1 MKYFLVAMAVMLL
14 PLQLLAQVKLSG
26 HITNATQGEALPG
39 ATVLLKE
46 ASGTAT
52 TTDQNGYYEFS
63 NLPAGTTYT
72 VQVTFLG
79 FDAAERQV
87 NLSGS
92 RRLDIRLNPK
102 SVRTSEVVVTATRAT
117 EKTGTTYTNVSKE
130 EIAERNFGQ
139 DIPYLLDQTPSVVVN
154 SDAGAGVGYTGIR
167 IRGSDITRINVTV
180 NGIPINDAESHGAF
194 FVNMPDLGTSVQDIQ
209 VQRGVGTSTN
219 GAAAFGASINMS
231 TLGLNREAYAEA
243 LNTYG
248 SYNTWRHSLS
258 FGSGLLNDKF
268 TVDARL
274 SKISSDGYVDRA
286 FSDLKSYYLA
296 AGYHGKTSTL
306 KFVTFSGVEQTYQ
319 AWNGVPEE
327 ILATNRTYNSLSY
340 DNETDNY
347 QQDHYQLH
355 YSKTFGSNFDFGGA
369 LHFTRG
375 KGYYE
380 QYRTNRRLSNYN
392 IAPVIIGDTTISRSD
407 LIQRKW
413 LDNNFYGATYAF
425 NYYSTDRRLVTTLGG
440 GVNKY
445 DGDHFGEVIWAQ
457 YASTSGIRHRYYDN
471 NAVKTDFNIYT
482 KATYQLSQKLGLFG
496 DLQYRTIGYSVEG
509 LDDDRRDVTQEA
521 DFAFFNP
528 KAGVTY
534 ALTDNQTFYTSLAV
548 GNREPVRSDF
558 TDQSDEDRE
567 RGIRPQA
574 ERMVNLEAGYR
585 LRGATGGVT
594 ESTPGTRYTLDA
606 NVYYMDYQNQLVLTG
621 QLNDVGNG
629 LRTNIKDS
637 YRAGIEL
644 AGALSLNDFVEFR
657 SNLTLSRNKIRN
669 YTETVYIYDED
680 YNVEGIV
687 ENEYEETDISF
698 SPAVI
703 SAHSIEVQPVRG
715 LKAAL
720 LYKTV
725 SRQYLDNTSSND
737 RSINGYQVLDLRL
750 RYTVKPQF
758 MREVELALLVN
769 NLLSKKY
776 EANGYTWSEMYA
788 GDPGRYD
795 YNHYY
800 PQATRNFLLSLGL
813 KF

>member
-1 MKYFLVAMAVMLL
+1 
-14 PLQLLAQVKLSG
+14 
-26 HITNATQGEALPG
+26 
-39 ATVLLKE
+39 
-46 ASGTAT
+46 
-52 TTDQNGYYEFS
+52 
-63 NLPAGTTYT
+63 
-72 VQVTFLG
+72 
-79 FDAAERQV
+79 
-87 NLSGS
+87 
-92 RRLDIRLNPK
+92 
-102 SVRTSEVVVTATRAT
+102 
-117 EKTGTTYTNVSKE
+117 
-130 EIAERNFGQ
+130 
-139 DIPYLLDQTPSVVVN
+139 
-154 SDAGAGVGYTGIR
+154 
-167 IRGSDITRINVTV
+167 
-180 NGIPINDAESHGAF
+180 
-194 FVNMPDLGTSVQDIQ
+194 MPDLGTSVQDIQ

-243 LNTYG
+243 INTVG

-274 SKISSDGYVDRA
+274 SKISSDGYMDRA

-319 AWNGVPEE
+319 AWYGVPQEL
-327 ILATNRTYNSLSY
+327 LATNRTYNSRTY
-340 DNETDNY
+340 ENETDNY

-355 YSKTFGSNFDFGGA
+355 YSKTLGSNFDFGGA

-380 QYRTNRRLSNYN
+380 QYRANRRLSSYN
-392 IAPVIIGDTTISRSD
+392 IAPVVLGDTTISRSD

-413 LDNNFYGATYAF
+413 LDNYFYGATYAL
-425 NYYSTDRRLVTTLGG
+425 NYYSTDRRLVTTIGG

-445 DGDHFGEVIWAQ
+445 DGDHFGEVIWAR
-457 YASTSGIRHRYYDN
+457 YASSSGIRHRYYDN
-471 NAVKTDFNIYT
+471 NAIKTDFNIYT
-482 KATYQLSQKLGLFG
+482 KATYQLSQRLGLFG
-496 DLQYRTIGYSVEG
+496 DLQYRTIGYSIDG

-521 DFAFFNP
+521 NFAFFNP
-528 KAGVTY
+528 KAGLTY

-558 TDQSDEDRE
+558 TDQSEEDRE
-567 RGIRPQA
+567 RGIRPQG
-574 ERMVNLEAGYR
+574 ERMVNLETGYR
-585 LRGATGGVT
+585 LRGATGGADAN
-594 ESTPGTRYTLDA
+594 TPAYRYSLDA

-637 YRAGIEL
+637 YRAGLEL
-644 AGALSLNDFVEFR
+644 AGAFSVNDFIEFR

-680 YNVEGIV
+680 YNVEGIM

-715 LKAAL
+715 LKTAL

-725 SRQYLDNTSSND
+725 GKQYLDNTSSND
-737 RSINGYQVLDLRL
+737 RSIAAYQVLDLRL
-750 RYTVKPQF
+750 RYTLRPAF
-758 MREVELALLVN
+758 MREVEVALLVN
-769 NLLSKKY
+769 NLLNRKY

-788 GDPGRYD
+788 GDSGRYD

-800 PQATRNFLLSLGL
+800 PQATRNFLLSLGV